1 MEAWKAAYD
10 VADIVLEGSWFM
22 WAVYISFFVLALI
35 VRKKGNKTRRVSGSI
50 MIGASIPGLLISAGC
65 LGLFVHTMLKLHSIA
80 ASNAYHSVADNVA
93 TRDLQNLCNSVPIT
107 CCTFSMLLFPVLA
120 LIAIICGIVILAKR
134 AGKGTGLVTLLYG
147 LALIG
152 CTAWLFMGMFAY
164 FAS

>member
-1 MEAWKAAYD
+1 
-10 VADIVLEGSWFM
+10 
-22 WAVYISFFVLALI
+22 
-35 VRKKGNKTRRVSGSI
+35 
-50 MIGASIPGLLISAGC
+50 
-65 LGLFVHTMLKLHSIA
+65 
-80 ASNAYHSVADNVA
+80 
-93 TRDLQNLCNSVPIT
+93 
-107 CCTFSMLLFPVLA
+107 MLLFPVLA